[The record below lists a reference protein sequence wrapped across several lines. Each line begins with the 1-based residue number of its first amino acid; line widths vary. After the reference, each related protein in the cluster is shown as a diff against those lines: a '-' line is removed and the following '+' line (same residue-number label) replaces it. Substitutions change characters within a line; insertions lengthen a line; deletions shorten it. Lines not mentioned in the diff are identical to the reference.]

1 MMKRAFDVV
10 VAAAV
15 LAVLWPVML
24 IVAVAILVDSGTPVL
39 FRQDRVGLTGQVFRI
54 RKFRTL
60 RNGPQGALVSPTDDP
75 RITRVGAVLRRTK
88 LDELPQL
95 IDVVEGRM
103 SLVGPR
109 PEVPRYVALWPDDLR
124 DVILSVRPGI
134 TDPAS
139 VAFRHEP
146 QLLASAA
153 DPERYYVEVLLP
165 EKARMYA
172 EYVRTQSLAG
182 DVRVIADTVLALVG
196 RAGASSA
203 DR

>member
-1 MMKRAFDVV
+1 MKRVLDVMI
-10 VAAAV
+10 AAAA
-15 LAVLWPVML
+15 LLLLWPVMV
-24 IVAVAILVDSGTPVL
+24 IVAVAVLVDSGGPVY
-39 FRQDRVGLTGQVFRI
+39 FRQDRVGFGGRVFRI

-60 RNGPQGALVSPTDDP
+60 RTGPAGPLVSPSGDP
-75 RITRVGAVLRRTK
+75 RVTRVGAVLRRTK

-95 IDVVEGRM
+95 LDVIEGRM

-109 PEVPRYVALWPDDLR
+109 PEVPRYVALWPEDLR

-139 VAFRHEP
+139 VAFRHESEV
-146 QLLASAA
+146 LAAA
-153 DPERYYVEVLLP
+153 PDPEHFYVEVLLP

-182 DVRVIADTVLALVG
+182 DVRVIRDTLRALIRS
-196 RAGASSA
+196 RAQVDQAG
-203 DR
+203 D

>member
-1 MMKRAFDVV
+1 MKRVLDVMIAG
-10 VAAAV
+10 AA
-15 LAVLWPVML
+15 LLLLWPVMV
-24 IVAVAILVDSGTPVL
+24 IVAVAVLVDSGGPVY
-39 FRQDRVGLTGQVFRI
+39 FRQDRVGLGGRAFRI

-60 RNGPQGALVSPTDDP
+60 RTGSTGPLVSASGDP
-75 RITRVGAVLRRTK
+75 RVTRVGAVLRRTK

-95 IDVVEGRM
+95 LDVIEGRM

-109 PEVPRYVALWPDDLR
+109 PEVPRYVALWPEDLR

-139 VAFRHEP
+139 VAFRHESEV
-146 QLLASAA
+146 LAAA
-153 DPERYYVEVLLP
+153 PDPEHFYVEVLLP

-182 DVRVIADTVLALVG
+182 DVRVIRDTLRALIRS
-196 RAGASSA
+196 RAQVDQAG
-203 DR
+203 D